1 VIHPFF
7 KGGAKIRLF
16 TELPNSKTVFQLQFI
31 HLQFTIVL
39 PLDECNCKSVN

>member
-16 TELPNSKTVFQLQFI
+16 PELPNRKMDFI
-31 HLQFTIVL
+31 DYLHI
-39 PLDECNCKSVN
+39 

>member
-16 TELPNSKTVFQLQFI
+16 PELPNRKMEFNDYLLI
-31 HLQFTIVL
+31 
-39 PLDECNCKSVN
+39 

>member
-16 TELPNSKTVFQLQFI
+16 PELPNPKQNS
-31 HLQFTIVL
+31 FTIYSFTIYNWKI
-39 PLDECNCKSVN
+39 CI